1 MMPDST
7 TRLLQILRTT
17 LALIKYYEGHPASA
31 AVLRDL
37 KWNMQHAIDDLA
49 TIESVERAPDLRG
62 TPDYLSLTEKDLR
75 ELDPERNR

>member
-31 AVLRDL
+31 ATMGEL
-37 KWNMQHAIDDLA
+37 KRNMQRAIDDLIA
-49 TIESVERAPDLRG
+49 IDSAEKEPKLRDIPDF
-62 TPDYLSLTEKDLR
+62 LSLSEIDIR

>member
-31 AVLRDL
+31 AVMSDL
-37 KWNMQHAIDDLA
+37 KLNMQHAIDELA
-49 TIESVERAPDLRG
+49 AIEASEKAH
-62 TPDYLSLTEKDLR
+62 YLGEMPEYVSEMDIDA
-75 ELDPERNR
+75 LDPERNR

>member
-31 AVLRDL
+31 AIMSEL
-37 KWNMQHAIDDLA
+37 KLNMQHAIDDLVAIEYAEKA
-49 TIESVERAPDLRG
+49 TDFSRSPNF
-62 TPDYLSLTEKDLR
+62 LSLSDMDIR